1 MSGFSRGLII
11 TPGTDRQ
18 LGAYGLFRPAPSQH
32 QVLALHSRV
41 LPVKSA
47 DPDILWVSFA
57 ELCRSPLEVADYRW
71 LAGRFPAWV
80 IDGVPSPLVESGSG
94 PSSGSGSADAWH
106 RLLVVLDL
114 LSDRDIPLFLIGRG
128 PLDWESAGGET
139 AGRES
144 AAARPADSPSRT
156 ATSLAGIAQRLA
168 MLRRI
173 ESDEQLEDEQTAG
186 C

>member
-1 MSGFSRGLII
+1 MSGFSRGILI

-18 LGAYGLFRPAPSQH
+18 LGAYGLFLPAPSQH
-32 QVLALHSRV
+32 QVLALPSRA

-57 ELCRSPLEVADYRW
+57 ELCGSPLEVADYRQ

-80 IDGVPSPLVESGSG
+80 IDGVPSPVMESASRPG
-94 PSSGSGSADAWH
+94 PGSGSAAAW
-106 RLLVVLDL
+106 RRFLEVLDL
-114 LSDRDIPLFLIGRG
+114 LSERDIPLFLIGRG
-128 PLDWESAGGET
+128 PLDWESASQ
-139 AGRES
+139 ES
-144 AAARPADSPSRT
+144 AINRPADAPSQPDT
-156 ATSLAGIAQRLA
+156 HLARIAHRLA
-168 MLRRI
+168 ILRRI

>member
-32 QVLALHSRV
+32 QELVLPSRA

-57 ELCRSPLEVADYRW
+57 ELCGTPLEVADYRQ

-80 IDGVPSPLVESGSG
+80 IDGVPSPLVESASG
-94 PSSGSGSADAWH
+94 PDSASADAWH
-106 RLLVVLDL
+106 RFLVVLDL

-128 PLDWESAGGET
+128 PLDWKSAGGQT
-139 AGRES
+139 AGREP
-144 AAARPADSPSRT
+144 AGTRPADSPSRS
-156 ATSLAGIAQRLA
+156 AASLAGIAHRLA